1 MEIFRN
7 SAAMSGW
14 SDAIRGE
21 GKRIGFVPTMGYL
34 HEAHLT
40 LVRKARKLSDVVV
53 ASIFVN
59 PTQFGPGEDFEKY
72 PRDEEGD
79 MRKLESVGVSALYMP
94 DPSLMYPSGYQT
106 YVEVEGVSKGLC
118 GDYRPGHF
126 RGVAT
131 VVLKLFNAVK
141 PHVALFGEKDY
152 QQLVVIRRMVRDL
165 DIQVEIVG
173 CELVREEDKIA
184 MSSRNVY
191 LSPDERLRALSLSRG
206 LFAGKALYRS
216 GERDAYKIRE
226 EVRRVIQAGD
236 GIDIQYVEI
245 RDGESL
251 GSVERI
257 DSTAVIAVAA
267 RVGAT
272 RLIDNIILGRGEK

>member
-1 MEIFRN
+1 
-7 SAAMSGW
+7 MSGW

-226 EVRRVIQAGD
+226 EVRRVIQASD

>member
-7 SAAMSGW
+7 PVAMSVW

-21 GKRIGFVPTMGYL
+21 GKRIGLVPTMGYL

-40 LVRKARKLSDVVV
+40 LVRKARMLSDVVV

-79 MRKLESVGVSALYMP
+79 MRKLESVGVSSLYMP
-94 DPSLMYPSGYQT
+94 DPSSMYPSGYQT

-152 QQLVVIRRMVRDL
+152 QQLVVIRRMARDL
-165 DIQVEIVG
+165 DVQVEIVG

-191 LSPDERLRALSLSRG
+191 LSPDERLRALSLSKG

-216 GERDAYKIRE
+216 GERDACRIKE
-226 EVRRVIQAGD
+226 EVRRVIQSGD
-236 GIDIQYVEI
+236 GVDIQYVEV

-251 GSVERI
+251 GSVDRI
-257 DSTAVIAVAA
+257 GSTAVIAVAA